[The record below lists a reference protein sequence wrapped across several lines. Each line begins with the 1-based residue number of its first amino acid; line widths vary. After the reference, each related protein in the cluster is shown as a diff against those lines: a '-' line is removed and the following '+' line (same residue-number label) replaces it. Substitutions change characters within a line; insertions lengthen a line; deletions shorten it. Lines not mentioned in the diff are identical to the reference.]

1 MQNLII
7 TKLADLHAGDRI
19 LSWDGRPYRP
29 VRVVA
34 QRLGYIGAGSGPG
47 RTSREP
53 PPDQRRRARA
63 VPVADGWPAIG
74 GRAPLAFPL

>member
-29 VRVVA
+29 ARIVA
-34 QRLGYIGAGSGPG
+34 QRLGYIGAGSVQGV
-47 RTSREP
+47 RLVNP
-53 PPDQRRRARA
+53 PPDQRHRARA

-74 GRAPLAFPL
+74 GRASLAIPL

>member
-34 QRLGYIGAGSGPG
+34 QASRLHRSGEW
-47 RTSREP
+47 SR
-53 PPDQRRRARA
+53 AY
-63 VPVADGWPAIG
+63 VS
-74 GRAPLAFPL
+74 

>member
-29 VRVVA
+29 ARIVA
-34 QRLGYIGAGSGPG
+34 QRLGYIGAGRVQGVRLVNPHPTGDVEHVLYPSQMDG
-47 RTSREP
+47 RRLEVE
-53 PPDQRRRARA
+53 RA
-63 VPVADGWPAIG
+63 
-74 GRAPLAFPL
+74 

>member
-29 VRVVA
+29 ARVVA
-34 QRLGYIGAGSGPG
+34 QRLGYIGAASVQGVRLVNPHPTSDVEHVLYPSQMDG
-47 RTSREP
+47 RRLEVERP
-53 PPDQRRRARA
+53 
-63 VPVADGWPAIG
+63 
-74 GRAPLAFPL
+74 

>member
-29 VRVVA
+29 ARVVA
-34 QRLGYIGAGSGPG
+34 QRLGHIGAGSVQGVRLVNPHPTSDVEHVLYPSQMDG
-47 RTSREP
+47 RRLEVERP
-53 PPDQRRRARA
+53 
-63 VPVADGWPAIG
+63 
-74 GRAPLAFPL
+74 

>member
-29 VRVVA
+29 ARVVA
-34 QRLGYIGAGSGPG
+34 QRLGYIGAGSVQGVRLVNPHPTSDIEHVLYPAQMDG
-47 RTSREP
+47 RRLEVERP
-53 PPDQRRRARA
+53 
-63 VPVADGWPAIG
+63 
-74 GRAPLAFPL
+74 